1 MRNFLFFIIL
11 TLNWFI
17 TAQKLPT
24 IKPEELKSKGK
35 NKIYYSLKNGYKYI
49 PNTKIIDWYAS
60 LEKIQI
66 SEEYDSKK
74 MYFVESAK
82 YLDGQKNGEF
92 EISLLSLKNK
102 ETSLG
107 TIYWLAESE
116 AVMSGNYTNNFLNG
130 TVAMLTFIDFKSQ
143 TGILNLQYQNGKLTN
158 QTVTYP
164 YPILCERSPYSD
176 VKLVLVPS
184 VKFENGTVKELN
196 HIEKDEFPYKKVF
209 NADQIITMRYTH
221 DPLCFNSFS
230 FKTNSYLKDVMNLN
244 VNKFG
249 IEVFTEKLDMGKTYL
264 EGSYR
269 LFLPMGNSKTF
280 DTTKLVANYKYLNGQ
295 RNGLAQIWY
304 ETDNGLNGD
313 NPTIEQNYKND
324 LLHGESRLFFS
335 DGKVALQANF
345 INGYLCGET
354 KTFANG
360 PNFKVYSL
368 DGISRRSTDGLG
380 GVLLVYH
387 INESH
392 KFSNELNE
400 SINLI
405 KEKKGKIS
413 ENTGYKLFSK
423 ANYVIDSTTT
433 SNGNI
438 VKYSKVKDYVSIYNN
453 EFEIVKKYFDKNDPS
468 KPTEILYI
476 DETGKQ
482 VYSLTQAISEVNA
495 ASKVLQKEADK
506 VNNQIVICHYCNTQ
520 VKLGNSVSN
529 GDCDCFT
536 VKNNGVKEKISIYV
550 REIWPFCSRKC
561 LTDWEK
567 QTCKKNG
574 YTWE

>member
-1 MRNFLFFIIL
+1 
-11 TLNWFI
+11 
-17 TAQKLPT
+17 
-24 IKPEELKSKGK
+24 
-35 NKIYYSLKNGYKYI
+35 
-49 PNTKIIDWYAS
+49 
-60 LEKIQI
+60 
-66 SEEYDSKK
+66 
-74 MYFVESAK
+74 
-82 YLDGQKNGEF
+82 
-92 EISLLSLKNK
+92 
-102 ETSLG
+102 
-107 TIYWLAESE
+107 
-116 AVMSGNYTNNFLNG
+116 
-130 TVAMLTFIDFKSQ
+130 
-143 TGILNLQYQNGKLTN
+143 
-158 QTVTYP
+158 
-164 YPILCERSPYSD
+164 
-176 VKLVLVPS
+176 VLVPS

-249 IEVFTEKLDMGKTYL
+249 IEVFTEKLDVGKTYL

-304 ETDNGLNGD
+304 ESDNGLKGD

-368 DGISRRSTDGLG
+368 DGISRRSTDGFG

-392 KFSNELNE
+392 KFSIELN
-400 SINLI
+400 
-405 KEKKGKIS
+405 
-413 ENTGYKLFSK
+413 
-423 ANYVIDSTTT
+423 
-433 SNGNI
+433 
-438 VKYSKVKDYVSIYNN
+438 
-453 EFEIVKKYFDKNDPS
+453 
-468 KPTEILYI
+468 
-476 DETGKQ
+476 
-482 VYSLTQAISEVNA
+482 
-495 ASKVLQKEADK
+495 
-506 VNNQIVICHYCNTQ
+506 
-520 VKLGNSVSN
+520 
-529 GDCDCFT
+529 
-536 VKNNGVKEKISIYV
+536 
-550 REIWPFCSRKC
+550 
-561 LTDWEK
+561 
-567 QTCKKNG
+567 
-574 YTWE
+574 